1 LDRPVAIE
9 FQNVFKS
16 FAGQTVLR
24 SFQLTVPKGSF
35 YLLLGA
41 NGAGKTTALRMLA
54 GLSKPDFGS
63 IFVNG
68 VNIAKDPSGARR
80 CIAYFPDI
88 PLLYPL
94 LSPLEYL
101 EFVATLW
108 NMDAQAAYRRSTELL
123 KWLGL
128 WDHRN
133 KLTETFSQGMKQ
145 KLAFV
150 AGVLHDPDILLLDEP
165 LTGLDIGAAKMIK
178 DLMRELVT
186 QGKTVVLTTHIMEL
200 VGAFDCRVGILGQ
213 GRVVAEGTVDELRQ
227 LACRESVEDIF
238 IQLAETA

>member
-1 LDRPVAIE
+1 MDRPVAIE
-9 FQNVFKS
+9 FKNVFKS
-16 FAGQTVLR
+16 FGGQTTLR

-54 GLSKPDFGS
+54 GLSRPDFGS

-68 VNIAKDPSGARR
+68 VDLVEDPLGAKR
-80 CIAYFPDI
+80 CIAYLPDQ

-101 EFVATLW
+101 EFVAALW
-108 NMDAQAAYRRSTELL
+108 SMDAQAAYQRSTELL
-123 KWLGL
+123 KWVGL

-165 LTGLDIGAAKMIK
+165 LTGLDVGAAKMIK
-178 DLMRELVT
+178 DLMREMVM
-186 QGKTVVLTTHIMEL
+186 QGKTIVLTTHIMEL
-200 VGAFDCRVGILGQ
+200 VGAFDCRVGILSQ